1 MTAVERGVAHARHLL
16 DGTIGALLA
25 LVVVITL
32 AQVVARYLLGSSLVW
47 SEELNRLLHLWLVML
62 AAARAAHLRIGLL
75 EDRLP
80 PRAKTILGLV
90 LAAVSLGLLALMIRG
105 GLRLA
110 ALTRSDMFT
119 SIPVSMRWMF
129 LALVVGGGLWMARI
143 VVSAALAV
151 RR

>member
-1 MTAVERGVAHARHLL
+1 MAHARHVL
-16 DGTIGALLA
+16 DGMVGALLA
-25 LVVVITL
+25 VVVVITL

-80 PRAKTILGLV
+80 PRARAVLDLV
-90 LAAVSLGLLALMIRG
+90 LAALSLGLLALMIRG

-143 VVSAALAV
+143 VVSTALAV